1 MATCSA
7 ITKAGARCKASAMDG
22 YQWCFNH
29 HPDLAKERSA
39 NARRGGRSG
48 GKGRAHPIARAHE
61 AREIRGEL
69 KRLAKAVEKGE
80 LDRGVGAIVGTLLN
94 YALGALR
101 TELKA
106 QELDDLIPRI
116 EALENEEEDAWA
128 S

>member
-1 MATCSA
+1 
-7 ITKAGARCKASAMDG
+7 MDG

-48 GKGRAHPIARAHE
+48 GKGRAHPISRAHE
-61 AREIRGEL
+61 ARQIRGEL